1 MKSVGSHGSSS
12 LLFMVKGM
20 VWHFVS
26 DSHKVMTAVIV
37 MLPSGCC
44 EDFCT
49 ISWIQWLL
57 DILLVEGFWVMDYV
71 WHPVFVLGDDSFQ
84 IMSGFMLEFDIT
96 QGYLCCRKYFK
107 NRSKHRSTFGS
118 FVPLKRQGSIGRRNL
133 AIFKTK
139 VFSKLYFFLLSHTFE
154 SLSEHSKCSIDS
166 HWSSK
171 VLGSLKEVHRFFWL
185 DMQVLIW
192 SFLITWTIPKTQFG
206 IGARH
211 ALVLVPLEL
220 DVVSSS

>member
-37 MLPSGCC
+37 MLASGCF

-49 ISWIQWLL
+49 ISWIQRVL

-84 IMSGFMLEFDIT
+84 IMSGFMLEFDIL
-96 QGYLCCRKYFK
+96 QGYLCGRKYFK
-107 NRSKHRSTFGS
+107 NGSKHSSTFGS
-118 FVPLKRQGSIGRRNL
+118 FVPLKRQGNIGRRNS
-133 AIFKTK
+133 AIFRTN
-139 VFSKLYFFLLSHTFE
+139 VFSKLFFFLLSHTFE
-154 SLSEHSKCSIDS
+154 SLNEHSKSSIDS
-166 HWSSK
+166 HWSLK

-185 DMQVLIW
+185 DVQ
-192 SFLITWTIPKTQFG
+192 
-206 IGARH
+206 
-211 ALVLVPLEL
+211 
-220 DVVSSS
+220 SSSGVLL